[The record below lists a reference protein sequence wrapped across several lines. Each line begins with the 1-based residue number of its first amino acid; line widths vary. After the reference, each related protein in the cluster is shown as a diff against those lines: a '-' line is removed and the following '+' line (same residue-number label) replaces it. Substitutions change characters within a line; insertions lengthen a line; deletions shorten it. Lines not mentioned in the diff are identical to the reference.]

1 MNEEES
7 FDDQELTA
15 EDLEILQAFD
25 SKTSW
30 DTLQET
36 ATTDSSP
43 SSPEPFGDDELRAI
57 FMEEANEG
65 IQTMRRVLEQLELS
79 EYHDAQ
85 RFVGLQRAGHKL
97 RGTAAAVDLQIMS
110 AIAGHIE
117 VIAEQVVQGT
127 TPPVNGGQALTQ
139 AVSILEI
146 NLQHLVEYGQELE
159 DGTLIADLET
169 CYLDFGIALQK
180 VGDATQE
187 VQKQPLQFS
196 PISASEPN
204 MLTEEPTVAVR
215 IPSQLL
221 QDPSPSTSFIRV
233 DSRRFVN
240 LEQHARP
247 LLEQRIQIESAQAQV
262 EVALQELHAAQTRLQ
277 QLEQLLPVFLTRDTL
292 QVPEQALASSLVT
305 RILHEAAQSNEPSGA
320 QRTKT
325 RHRTPLRS
333 HGWDELD
340 MERFSEKGQLVHS
353 FRETIAAISVASV
366 RVNTAYVQLQLL
378 QQEYMARVALLRND
392 AQLMRLAP
400 ISTLIPRL
408 QRVVSMN
415 AQVQQQ
421 EVQFEVSGEGTE
433 IDQDMLED
441 LSAPLLQ
448 LLRSCVSDTSMLQ
461 DGVQRIWF
469 HAHSTSNEVT
479 IEVGFSMTVQGGAV
493 DAIRASIQQLNGT
506 ISLQRNSAGGIT
518 FLLHIPRS
526 QGTVQCF
533 LVRVGNQHL
542 IVPFSQVQRIA
553 ERQREHVDVLYS
565 LSLLLGFPVGQG
577 PESRILPML
586 VLPTSSVDITVGV
599 VVDEVVDTVELVVKP
614 LTPYLRRPGISG
626 SAIDG
631 KGRVLLM
638 VDLPELVRCYTH
650 KSHAVPPQ
658 AEGPETTWPDEIVQR
673 QPKVLVADDSAYL
686 RRSLLQILDYA
697 HYTFFEAS
705 DGMEALEMLQKNVPD
720 VLLLD
725 VEMPNL
731 NGFDLL
737 SIIRQAPELA
747 SLKVIMLTSR
757 SSEKHMRRAFE
768 LGAHAYLIKPCS
780 SDLLLETIHETLTQ

>member
-1 MNEEES
+1 
-7 FDDQELTA
+7 
-15 EDLEILQAFD
+15 
-25 SKTSW
+25 
-30 DTLQET
+30 
-36 ATTDSSP
+36 
-43 SSPEPFGDDELRAI
+43 
-57 FMEEANEG
+57 
-65 IQTMRRVLEQLELS
+65 
-79 EYHDAQ
+79 
-85 RFVGLQRAGHKL
+85 
-97 RGTAAAVDLQIMS
+97 
-110 AIAGHIE
+110 
-117 VIAEQVVQGT
+117 
-127 TPPVNGGQALTQ
+127 
-139 AVSILEI
+139 
-146 NLQHLVEYGQELE
+146 
-159 DGTLIADLET
+159 
-169 CYLDFGIALQK
+169 
-180 VGDATQE
+180 
-187 VQKQPLQFS
+187 
-196 PISASEPN
+196 
-204 MLTEEPTVAVR
+204 
-215 IPSQLL
+215 
-221 QDPSPSTSFIRV
+221 
-233 DSRRFVN
+233 
-240 LEQHARP
+240 
-247 LLEQRIQIESAQAQV
+247 LLEQRIQIASAQAQV
-262 EVALQELHAAQTRLQ
+262 EAALQELHAAQARLQ
-277 QLEQLLPVFLTRDTL
+277 QLEQLLPVFLMRDTL
-292 QVPEQALASSLVT
+292 QVPEQASASSLVT
-305 RILHEAAQSNEPSGA
+305 RILHEASQSNELSSA
-320 QRTKT
+320 QRVKT
-325 RHRTPLRS
+325 RHRAPLRS

-421 EVQFEVSGEGTE
+421 QVQFEVSGEGTE

-441 LSAPLLQ
+441 LSTPLLQ

-461 DGVQRIWF
+461 EGVQRIWL

-526 QGTVQCF
+526 QGTAQCF

-542 IVPFSQVQRIA
+542 IVPFSQVQRIG

-565 LSLLLGFPVGQG
+565 LSRLLGFSVVQG
-577 PESRILPML
+577 SESRILPML

-650 KSHAVPPQ
+650 KSHAAPQQ

-720 VLLLD
+720 ILLLD

-768 LGAHAYLIKPCS
+768 LGAHAYLIKPCTS
-780 SDLLLETIHETLTQ
+780 ELLLDTIHETLTQ